1 MNILVVMGLKYM
13 QKFYGQTDYSI
24 GYIVKELLDNKSKI
38 FEYFQSKDTIS
49 INKLD
54 DYIDYVW
61 INNIKLFKSI
71 ESKVV
76 EELKNDFHEL
86 IEYINS
92 FKFTRE
98 KILNYLKENYDYVFD
113 ENNYRKDI
121 HIFYEVI
128 NEAVNTIYTYHDF
141 FDIDIYDFIE
151 NRFAYII
158 VNDIISC
165 ENFYQKHPERFSKMF
180 DLADN
185 QHFFD
190 IRNFHNTFNSLSKSK
205 KKFVKDLLYSKTQL
219 ILKKV
224 IKLAEQ
230 INEDNYLEN
239 SHYIDQIIL
248 LVKTNS
254 FNFIEQ
260 YKFDEL
266 QDKIKDAS
274 AKYFKKHGHE
284 FKTGPIDLKDLLER
298 MKIELNSDMS
308 FFSFLSLTHH
318 TNKNEKR
325 LTSNLIQVF
334 NVEKSLT
341 DMIASSPNTDE
352 YFTQSRLMSLHFH
365 IEIYCRVLYLM
376 LVNDDLLII
385 IKNHMNIILHDIDKN
400 EGDGKLELASSIEGM
415 FDSFMNNVKN
425 PREVYTDKEKYECYS
440 LSMFL
445 VSLIEKILRKVTIN
459 RSFTQRY
466 YADDD
471 LNLGD
476 ILRTSNN
483 NGTKY
488 ENVLNGILD
497 YELIRVLEFK
507 LAKTHDSNIGENLRN
522 NLMHNRN
529 INFSDISNGI
539 LIQVFYL
546 FLSVINGIYSSY
558 LNHNMKMD
566 CKSNL

>member
-1 MNILVVMGLKYM
+1 MNILDVMGLKYM
-13 QKFYGQTDYSI
+13 QKFYGQSDYST

-38 FEYFQSKDTIS
+38 FEHFRNKNSMV
-49 INKLD
+49 INNLD

-61 INNIKLFKSI
+61 INNIKLFESI

-76 EELKNDFHEL
+76 DEMKNDFHEL
-86 IEYINS
+86 IEYINI
-92 FKFTRE
+92 FKFTKE
-98 KILNYLKENYDYVFD
+98 KILNYLKTNYHYVFD
-113 ENNYRKDI
+113 EMNYSKDI
-121 HIFYEVI
+121 HVFHEVVK
-128 NEAVNTIYTYHDF
+128 EAVNTIYTYHDY
-141 FDIDIYDFIE
+141 FDVVMYDFIE
-151 NRFAYII
+151 TRFAYII

-165 ENFYQKHPERFSKMF
+165 EKFYQKYPERFSKIF
-180 DLADN
+180 DLKDN

-190 IRNFHNTFNSLSKSK
+190 VRNFHNTFNSLSKSK
-205 KKFVKDLLYSKTQL
+205 KKFVKDLIYSKTQS
-219 ILKKV
+219 ILKVV

-230 INEDNYLEN
+230 IDEDNYLEN

-248 LVKTNS
+248 LIKTNS

-260 YKFDEL
+260 YKIDEL

-298 MKIELNSDMS
+298 MKVELKSDMS

-318 TNKNEKR
+318 MNKNEKK

-352 YFTQSRLMSLHFH
+352 YFTQSRLMGLHFH

-376 LVNDDLLII
+376 LVNDELQLII
-385 IKNHMNIILHDIDKN
+385 KCHINMILQDIDKN
-400 EGDGKLELASSIEGM
+400 EGDEKLDLVSSFEGM
-415 FDSFMNNVKN
+415 FESFMSNVKN
-425 PREVYTDKEKYECYS
+425 SKEVYTNKERYECYS

-459 RSFTQRY
+459 RSLTQRY
-466 YADDD
+466 YAEDD
-471 LNLGD
+471 LSLGD

-488 ENVLNGILD
+488 ENILDGILD

-507 LAKTHDSNIGENLRN
+507 LAKTHDTNIGENIRN

-529 INFSDISNGI
+529 ITFSDISNGF

-558 LNHNMKMD
+558 LNHNMKIEID
-566 CKSNL
+566 GDL